1 MKYLIEA
8 LRGLRPSPVEC
19 ERAADALERL
29 TTVGIALPKTQWLG
43 DIPGFIISQLKD
55 YCDRMYA
62 AAVLSERERIAN
74 NLEHGYLDDEGHHL
88 QYAKAIRKGIP

>member
-1 MKYLIEA
+1 
-8 LRGLRPSPVEC
+8 
-19 ERAADALERL
+19 
-29 TTVGIALPKTQWLG
+29 
-43 DIPGFIISQLKD
+43 
-55 YCDRMYA
+55 MYA